1 MYFIVSVLEASFS
14 SRSLSSKSEKLD
26 EILILQIEDYN
37 IAEKMILK
45 VEELKMITAHS
56 MLELV
61 VKGTIEIHGEKIAD
75 MLGMKYI
82 GKFDE
87 G

>member
-1 MYFIVSVLEASFS
+1 
-14 SRSLSSKSEKLD
+14 
-26 EILILQIEDYN
+26 
-37 IAEKMILK
+37 MILK

-75 MLGMKYI
+75 MLCMKYI
-82 GKFDE
+82 GKFDK